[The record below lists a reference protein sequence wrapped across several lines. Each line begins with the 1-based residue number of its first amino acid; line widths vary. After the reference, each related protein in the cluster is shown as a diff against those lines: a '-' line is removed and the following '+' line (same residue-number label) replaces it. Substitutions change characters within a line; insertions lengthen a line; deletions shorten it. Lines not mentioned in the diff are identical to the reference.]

1 MSISTPCIKLCVIEP
16 SLRLCIG
23 CGRSID
29 EISQWSGLTEPERLD
44 IMAALP
50 ARLKQMSVR
59 ESGRVLPSQRRKL
72 RDSKSA

>member
-29 EISQWSGLTEPERLD
+29 EISQWAGLTEPERQN
-44 IMAALP
+44 IMAELAPRLSGIAL
-50 ARLKQMSVR
+50 RD
-59 ESGRVLPSQRRKL
+59 SGRVLPSQRRKM
-72 RDSKSA
+72 RISAKA